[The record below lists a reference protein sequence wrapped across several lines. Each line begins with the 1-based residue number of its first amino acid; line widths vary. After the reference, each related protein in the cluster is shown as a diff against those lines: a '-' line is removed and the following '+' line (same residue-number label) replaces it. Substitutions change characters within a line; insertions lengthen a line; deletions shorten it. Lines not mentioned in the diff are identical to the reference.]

1 MEDAIRATIELMEA
15 PEDQINI
22 RTSYNLGG
30 ISFTPKQ
37 LADAIKKHQ
46 PDFGIEY
53 APDYRQAIAESWPE
67 SIDDQKARDDWNWK
81 ERYDLNKTVEVM
93 LKKVDP
99 KLLF

>member
-1 MEDAIRATIELMEA
+1 MEA
-15 PEDQINI
+15 PEEKIKI

-37 LADAIKKHQ
+37 LAATIKKHQ
-46 PDFGIEY
+46 PTFGIDY
-53 APDYRQAIAESWPE
+53 DPDYRQVIAESWPE
-67 SIDDQKARDDWNWK
+67 SIDDQQARDDWDWK
-81 ERYDLNKTVEVM
+81 ECYDLNGMVEVM